1 MQSNLTLGGAP
12 VASELR
18 DVAQG
23 IAQGDFKKVGLN
35 ATLLGAYACAGASGA
50 GKTAQIGGK
59 AQLGA
64 KIAAVSGAG
73 SVLNNCANH
82 DTGAGAKR
90 GHTGH
95 DGRSPKKATRINFD
109 QIFEKI
115 DVGTRKTKIICTL
128 GPACWDTEMLV
139 KMLDA
144 GMNIARLNFSH
155 GDHETHS
162 RTVGNLRAALAQ
174 RPNLR
179 CAIMLD
185 TKGPEIRSGFYAAGG
200 SIELTAGQKLK
211 IVTDYSFKGDKNTIA
226 CSYKALPQTVHVG
239 SVIFV
244 ADGSLTC
251 EVSEI
256 HDDHVIVICKNGCKI
271 GERKNM
277 NLPGAIVD
285 LPTLTPKD
293 EKDLV
298 DFGLTHDIDF
308 IAASFVR
315 KASDIAYIRKVLGP
329 KGDKI
334 HIISK
339 IENQEGL

>member
-1 MQSNLTLGGAP
+1 
-12 VASELR
+12 
-18 DVAQG
+18 
-23 IAQGDFKKVGLN
+23 
-35 ATLLGAYACAGASGA
+35 
-50 GKTAQIGGK
+50 
-59 AQLGA
+59 
-64 KIAAVSGAG
+64 
-73 SVLNNCANH
+73 
-82 DTGAGAKR
+82 
-90 GHTGH
+90 
-95 DGRSPKKATRINFD
+95 
-109 QIFEKI
+109 
-115 DVGTRKTKIICTL
+115 
-128 GPACWDTEMLV
+128 MLV

-174 RPNLR
+174 RPHLK

-200 SIELTAGQKLK
+200 SIEIKAGQKLK
-211 IVTDYSFKGDKNTIA
+211 IVTDYSFKGDNTTIA
-226 CSYKALPQTVHVG
+226 CSYKALPQTVKVG
-239 SVIFV
+239 SVIYV

-251 EVSEI
+251 EVAEV
-256 HDDHVIVICKNGCKI
+256 HDDHVIVNCKNGCKI

-339 IENQEGL
+339 IENQEGLQNYDEILEASDGIMVARGDLGMEIPPEKVFLA